1 MKKIVLS
8 IFLVGCLYGCQY
20 QPSGSGTASSDE
32 LKAQQLLAKMTLDE
46 KIGQMNQVTGSEF
59 LTGPGKADQ
68 NTMELIKKGLVGSLL
83 NVTGDA
89 NLNHLQH
96 LAVDSSRLGI
106 PLIFGYDVIHGYK
119 TIFPVPLGDAAS
131 FDLEAIEMATR
142 VAAIEA
148 SAEGLHW
155 TFAPMVDICR
165 DARWGR
171 IMEGAGEDTYWGS
184 LVAQARV
191 KGFQGNDLRDTAS
204 VLACA
209 KHFIGY
215 GAAEA
220 GRDYNT
226 VDMSRQVLFN
236 TYMPPF
242 KAAVDAGVGS
252 FMNGFCIFEGVPV
265 TGHPFLVRETLK
277 NNWKFNGFVVSDWNS
292 IGEMINHGVAADAA
306 GAAVLAITAGND
318 MDMMTFAYQNNLKR
332 LVEEGVVP
340 LAMVDEAVLRILTMK
355 YKLGLFDNP
364 YKGSNRNQDVILS
377 EKHKQLSRESASKS
391 MVLLKNEGVLPLSL
405 KGKKV
410 ALIGPLA
417 DSQVDMIGTWQAK
430 GNPDDVVT
438 LKATLETSEAASVR
452 TIKGCDITDESTAGF
467 KEAVDAARWADVVI
481 LAVGESAPMTGE
493 SNSRG
498 NLNLPGIQ
506 SQLVAKVKEA
516 GKPVVMVLFTGRPLI
531 LTDVV
536 DKADAILVA
545 WLPGTMAGPAITDV
559 LTGAY
564 NPSGKLPVT
573 FPYSLGQVPIYY
585 NHLNTGRPGSQHQ
598 AYSSRYIDMPNEP
611 LFAFGYGL
619 SYTQFEFGKPVLSA
633 SQMVAT
639 DTLIVTIPVSNVGKY
654 DGATVVQ
661 LYLRDKVASISR
673 PVKELRGVKRIVLK
687 AGEQQTVEFKISKT
701 ELSFYNA
708 NLDFVVE
715 PGEFDVM
722 VGSSS
727 RDEDLQKLTF
737 VLK

>member
-1 MKKIVLS
+1 MKNILFGMFVA
-8 IFLVGCLYGCQY
+8 GCLYSCQY
-20 QPSGSGTASSDE
+20 QPAGSNAQSSDE
-32 LKAQQLLAKMTLDE
+32 LRAQQLLAKMTLDE

-131 FDLEAIEMATR
+131 FDLDAIEMATR

-184 LVAQARV
+184 LVAKARV
-191 KGFQGNDLRDTAS
+191 KGFQGSDLRDTAS

-277 NNWKFNGFVVSDWNS
+277 NNWKYNGFVVSDWNS
-292 IGEMINHGVAADAA
+292 IGEMINHGVVADNA
-306 GAAVLAITAGND
+306 GAAELAIKAGND

-332 LVEEGVVP
+332 LVEEGKVP
-340 LAMVDEAVLRILTMK
+340 LSMVDEAVLRILTMK

-364 YKGSNRNQDVILS
+364 YKGSNRNQNVILS
-377 EKHKQLSRESASKS
+377 ERHKQLSRESASKS

-417 DSQVDMIGTWQAK
+417 DSQADMIGSWQAK
-430 GNPDDVVT
+430 GNPADVIT
-438 LKATLETSEAASVR
+438 LKTSLETSEAVSVK
-452 TIKGCDITDESTAGF
+452 TVKGCDITDENTGGF
-467 KEAVDAARWADVVI
+467 KDAVDAARWADVVI

-498 NLNLPGIQ
+498 TLNLPGVQ

-545 WLPGTMAGPAITDV
+545 WLPGTMAGPAVTDV

-564 NPSGKLPVT
+564 NPSGKLPAT
-573 FPYSLGQVPIYY
+573 FPYALGQLPIYY
-585 NHLNTGRPGSQHQ
+585 NHLNTGRPGGQHQ
-598 AYSSRYIDMPNEP
+598 PYSSRYIDIPNEP

-619 SYTQFEFGKPVLSA
+619 SYTQFKYGQPVLSA
-633 SQMVAT
+633 SQMNMA
-639 DTLIVTIPVSNVGKY
+639 DTLIVTIPVSNIGKL

-661 LYLRDKVASISR
+661 LYLRDKVASMER

-687 AGEQQTVEFKISKT
+687 AGEQQTVQFKISKT

-708 NLDFVVE
+708 NLDFVAE
-715 PGEFDVM
+715 PGDFDVM

-737 VLK
+737 ALK

>member
-1 MKKIVLS
+1 MKNILLAMFVA
-8 IFLVGCLYGCQY
+8 GCLYSCQY
-20 QPSGSGTASSDE
+20 QPAGSNTPSSDE
-32 LKAQQLLAKMTLDE
+32 LRAQQLLAKMTLDE

-131 FDLEAIEMATR
+131 FDLDAIEMATR

-155 TFAPMVDICR
+155 TFAPMVDICS

-184 LVAQARV
+184 LVAKARV
-191 KGFQGNDLRDTAS
+191 KGFQGNDLRDSAS

-277 NNWKFNGFVVSDWNS
+277 NSWKFNGFVVSDWNS

-306 GAAVLAITAGND
+306 AAAVLAIKAGND

-364 YKGSNRNQDVILS
+364 YKGSNRNQNVILS
-377 EKHKQLSRESASKS
+377 AKHKQLSRESASKS

-417 DSQVDMIGTWQAK
+417 DSREDMIGSWQAK
-430 GNPDDVVT
+430 GNPADVVT
-438 LKATLETSEAASVR
+438 LKATLETSDAASVR
-452 TIKGCDITDESTAGF
+452 TIKGCDISDESTAGF
-467 KEAVDAARWADVVI
+467 KDAVDAARWADVVI

-498 NLNLPGIQ
+498 TLNLPGVQ

-573 FPYSLGQVPIYY
+573 FPYAMGQLPIYY
-585 NHLNTGRPGSQHQ
+585 NHLNTGRPGGQHQ
-598 AYSSRYIDMPNEP
+598 PYSSRYIDIPNEP

-633 SQMVAT
+633 SQMVMT
-639 DTLIVTIPVSNVGKY
+639 DTLTVTIPVSNVGKL

-661 LYLRDKVASISR
+661 LYLRDKVASMER

-687 AGEQQTVEFKISKT
+687 AGEQQSVEFKISKT

-708 NLDFVVE
+708 KLDFVAE

-737 VLK
+737 TLK